1 MGLDMY
7 LSAKKYHSPNF
18 GADKFKE
25 LSDVSE
31 IGASMEKYLP
41 FVNLEVSMG
50 YWRKVNAVH
59 QWFVDNCQDGNDD
72 CRTTYVG
79 REQLE
84 ELKKVCEA
92 TILDPKTAETKL
104 PTQAGFFFGGTEYDD
119 YYLEKLKDTVEIIDR
134 CLTIPDEWEF
144 YYHSSW

>member
-7 LSAKKYHSPNF
+7 LSAKKYYSPNF

-25 LSDVSE
+25 LGEVSG

-92 TILDPKTAETKL
+92 IILDPKTAETKL
-104 PTQAGFFFGGTEYDD
+104 PTQEGFFFGGTEYDD

>member
-7 LSAKKYHSPNF
+7 LSAKKYYSPNF
-18 GADKFKE
+18 GADKFEE
-25 LSDVSE
+25 LSEVSE
-31 IGASMEKYLP
+31 VGASMEKYLP

-72 CRTTYVG
+72 CRTAYVG
-79 REQLE
+79 HEQLE

-92 TILDPKTAETKL
+92 VILDPKTAETML
-104 PTQAGFFFGGTEYDD
+104 PTQEGFFFGGTEYDD
-119 YYLEKLKDTVEIIDR
+119 YYLQTLKDTVEIIDR
-134 CLTIPDEWEF
+134 CLTLPDEWEF